1 MTAESDINFSRIEKS
16 IAYLHEHYRRHPSL
30 DEVAGHVH
38 LSPFHFQRLFT
49 DWAGVS
55 PKKFVQFLTVEHA
68 KEVLSGKESTLFDA
82 AHQSGLSGTGRLHD
96 LFVSIEGMTPGEFK
110 NGGRRLSIYYENYP
124 SPFGKVMVANTEVG
138 ICFMSF
144 DVESAVDQLR
154 AQFPNAAITHQSHE
168 LQQKAVQIF
177 SSDGDRLDEIKLHLK
192 GTPFQ
197 LKVWN
202 ALLRIPTGNLSS
214 YGKLAADIEQPSA
227 SRAVGSAIGKNPIA
241 WLIPCHRVIQASGR
255 FGGYR
260 WGTPRKAAMIGWE
273 AAKIAA
279 FWQQSLDRLESVL
292 KESESKNQPS

>member
-1 MTAESDINFSRIEKS
+1 MTAESDINFSRIQKA
-16 IAYLHEHYRRHPSL
+16 IAYLHEHYRKHPSL

-38 LSPFHFQRLFT
+38 LSPYHFQRLFT

-68 KEVLSGKESTLFDA
+68 KEVLSGQNSTLMDA
-82 AHQSGLSGTGRLHD
+82 AHQSGLSSTGRLHD
-96 LFVSIEGMTPGEFK
+96 LFVNIEGMTPGEYK
-110 NGGRRLSIYYENYP
+110 NGGRKLSIYYEKYM
-124 SPFGKVMVANTEVG
+124 SPFGQVLVANTDVG

-144 DVESAVDQLR
+144 DEKGAFDQLR
-154 AQFPNAAITHQSHE
+154 EQFPNATITQQANV
-168 LQQKAVQIF
+168 LQQKAVQVF
-177 SSDGDRLDEIKLHLK
+177 TGDPDHLEEVKLHLK

-202 ALLRIPTGNLSS
+202 ALLRIPSGNLSS
-214 YGKLAADIEQPSA
+214 YGKLAADFDQPSA

-260 WGTPRKAAMIGWE
+260 WGAHRKAAMIGWE
-273 AAKIAA
+273 AAKIEA

-292 KESESKNQPS
+292 KESESKNQQS